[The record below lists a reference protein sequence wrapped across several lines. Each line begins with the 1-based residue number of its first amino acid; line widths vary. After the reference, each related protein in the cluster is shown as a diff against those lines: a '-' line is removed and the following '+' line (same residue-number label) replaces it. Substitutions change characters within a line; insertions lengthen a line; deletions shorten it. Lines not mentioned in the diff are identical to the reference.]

1 LQLKDLGLIG
11 SLEPARRFLMAKNSM
26 RRLLT
31 VLIAL
36 VLMAGFLLVD
46 SNAQKR
52 RRRRRSPRITNPAIY
67 QPSPTDNGSGDTS
80 NTADPNTTDAQ
91 SGRPKSEQDPQ
102 EMKKTIRT
110 LSTQVD
116 KLSDKLNQM
125 EEGQRSLADL
135 ERLSRAEARSAAL
148 RAELRDV
155 QSKES
160 DLEARAEEID
170 YALKPENIERSTAGY
185 GTTHPEELREQRKR
199 QLESEKLRVRKQLD
213 GFAISHTRLDQAIA
227 TSDAEIERLRKK
239 LDSADE
245 AAIQNAKTKAQ
256 SEGTSAE
263 PALRP
268 TPTPTPPR

>member
-11 SLEPARRFLMAKNSM
+11 SLKPARRFLMAKNSM

-67 QPSPTDNGSGDTS
+67 QPSPTDNSSGDTS

>member
-11 SLEPARRFLMAKNSM
+11 SLKPARRFLMAKNSM
-26 RRLLT
+26 RRLFT

-67 QPSPTDNGSGDTS
+67 QPSPTDNSSGDTS

-239 LDSADE
+239 LDAADE

-256 SEGTSAE
+256 SEGTTAE